1 MKNISLYTDEELM
14 EGIQN
19 ERSECLAELYYRHS
33 SILRGVIFH
42 VLHDHFEADDVLQ
55 ETFMEIWV
63 QAKAFSPEKGQPLG
77 WMITMTRRRSIDRL
91 RKREAYM
98 RLKDRF
104 LNEPK
109 PSVPA
114 SLNDASVKE
123 VILSDTRSFLHKAL
137 KSLPEAQKEAVTLAY
152 FSQLSQRQIAKVT
165 DTPLGT
171 VKTRLELGLKKMA
184 AAVGDAKDKIY

>member
-1 MKNISLYTDEELM
+1 MK
-14 EGIQN
+14 GIQC
-19 ERSECLAELYYRHS
+19 EDPECLAELYYRHS

-55 ETFMEIWV
+55 ETFMEIWI
-63 QAKAFSPEKGQPLG
+63 QAKAFSPDKGQPLG

-109 PSVPA
+109 SAVPA
-114 SLNDASVKE
+114 SSEDSSVKE
-123 VILSDTRSFLHKAL
+123 VILSDTRSFLHNAL
-137 KSLPEAQKEAVTLAY
+137 KSLPEAQKQALTLAY
-152 FSQLSQRQIAKVT
+152 FNQLSQRQIAKVT
-165 DTPLGT
+165 ETPLGT

-184 AAVGDAKDKIY
+184 AAVCDSKDKIY

>member
-1 MKNISLYTDEELM
+1 MTNVSIYSDEQLM
-14 EGIQN
+14 EGIKN
-19 ERSECLAELYYRHS
+19 EQPECLSELYYRHS

-55 ETFMEIWV
+55 ETFMEIWI
-63 QAKAFSPEKGQPLG
+63 QAKAFSAEKGQPLG

-91 RKREAYM
+91 RKREAYV
-98 RLKDRF
+98 RLKERF

-114 SLNDASVKE
+114 ARDDSSVKD
-123 VILSDTRSFLHKAL
+123 VILSDTRSFLHNAL
-137 KSLPEAQKEAVTLAY
+137 KNLPEAQKEAVTLAY
-152 FSQLSQRQIAKVT
+152 FNQLSQRQIAKAT

-184 AAVGDAKDKIY
+184 AAVGDAKEKIF

>member
-1 MKNISLYTDEELM
+1 MGRFPATGKATRTRAERAAGPDYLFRRAFEAKQKHMNTISQFTDEELM
-14 EGIQN
+14 KGIQT
-19 ERSECLAELYYRHS
+19 EKPECLAELYYRHS

-55 ETFMEIWV
+55 ETFMEIWI

-98 RLKDRF
+98 RLKERF

-109 PSVPA
+109 P
-114 SLNDASVKE
+114 
-123 VILSDTRSFLHKAL
+123 
-137 KSLPEAQKEAVTLAY
+137 
-152 FSQLSQRQIAKVT
+152 
-165 DTPLGT
+165 
-171 VKTRLELGLKKMA
+171 
-184 AAVGDAKDKIY
+184 